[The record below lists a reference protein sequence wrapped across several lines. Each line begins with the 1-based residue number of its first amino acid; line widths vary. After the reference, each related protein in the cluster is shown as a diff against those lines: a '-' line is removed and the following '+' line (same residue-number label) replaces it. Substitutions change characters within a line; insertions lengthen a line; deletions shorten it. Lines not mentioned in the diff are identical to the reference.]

1 MKDELL
7 LSQLEDLAHKL
18 GIAIRHFKFIRD
30 ESSGRGGLC
39 RIRGEYV
46 LFIDSQ
52 ATTKEKIWATL
63 EALKQFDLG
72 DIETQP
78 LIRDLLNG
86 PNGSFG
92 KVE

>member
-7 LSQLEDLAHKL
+7 YGQLEALAYKL

-52 ATTKEKIWATL
+52 ATTKEKIGVTI

-72 DIETQP
+72 
-78 LIRDLLNG
+78 
-86 PNGSFG
+86 
-92 KVE
+92 

>member
-18 GIAIRHFKFIRD
+18 GIAIRHFQFIRD

-46 LFIDSQ
+46 LYIDSQ
-52 ATTKEKIWATL
+52 ATTKEKILVTI
-63 EALKQFDLG
+63 EALKQFDPG
-72 DIETQP
+72 DIP
-78 LIRDLLNG
+78 VMPHIRDLLSG
-86 PNGSFG
+86 P
-92 KVE
+92 KK

>member
-1 MKDELL
+1 VKDELL

-39 RIRGEYV
+39 RLRGEYV
-46 LFIDSQ
+46 LFIDSL
-52 ATTKEKIWATL
+52 ATTKEKIWVTL

-72 DIETQP
+72 DIETDP

-86 PNGSFG
+86 SKGLLG

>member
-7 LSQLEDLAHKL
+7 LSQLEDLAHQL

-39 RIRGEYV
+39 RLRGEYV
-46 LFIDSQ
+46 LFIDSL
-52 ATTKEKIWATL
+52 ATTKEKIWVTL
-63 EALKQFDLG
+63 EALKRFNLG
-72 DIETQP
+72 DIETDP

-86 PNGSFG
+86 SKG
-92 KVE
+92 

>member
-7 LSQLEDLAHKL
+7 LSQLEALAYKL
-18 GIAIRHFKFIRD
+18 GITIRHDRVIRD

-39 RIRGEYV
+39 RIRGDYV

-52 ATTKEKIWATL
+52 ATTKEKIRVTI

-72 DIETQP
+72 DIQVVP
-78 LIRDLLNG
+78 LIRDLLE
-86 PNGSFG
+86 GS
-92 KVE
+92 KE

>member
-7 LSQLEDLAHKL
+7 LSQLEALAYKL

-30 ESSGRGGLC
+30 ESSGPGGLC

-46 LFIDSQ
+46 LYIDSQ
-52 ATTKEKIWATL
+52 ATTKEKIGVTI

-72 DIETQP
+72 DIHVMP
-78 LIRDLLNG
+78 VIRDLLE
-86 PNGSFG
+86 GS
-92 KVE
+92 KE

>member
-7 LSQLEDLAHKL
+7 LSQLEDLANKL

-46 LFIDSQ
+46 LFIDSL
-52 ATTKEKIWATL
+52 ATTKEKILVTI

-72 DIETQP
+72 EIEIKP
-78 LIRDLLNG
+78 LIRG
-86 PNGSFG
+86 PLER
-92 KVE
+92 V

>member
-7 LSQLEDLAHKL
+7 YGQLEALVYKL
-18 GIAIRHFKFIRD
+18 GITIRHDKVIRD

-52 ATTKEKIWATL
+52 ATTKEKIGVTID
-63 EALKQFDLG
+63 ALKQFNLA
-72 DIETQP
+72 DIQVMP
-78 LIRDLLNG
+78 LIRDLLE
-86 PNGSFG
+86 GS
-92 KVE
+92 KE